1 MAKRWREIKS
11 QKHTPQIESQPH
23 SQWVSFKDFHLKK
36 QLQLMYASERI
47 KAFIT
52 DMFMINM
59 PLLYL
64 TTYVFL
70 DGKNDFTHNQS
81 AILACGV
88 GYGLIISLFLA
99 FTSQTPGY
107 RYMGLKLMQ
116 RQDSHSKKATI
127 QEQSTQDSNTT
138 DETLTATTL
147 PPFVKISLFKSLV
160 RYVLWLVGTTFL
172 VGLLFGLIRRDGRL
186 LHDVLCGTYI
196 IKV

>member
-11 QKHTPQIESQPH
+11 QKHPILTKNNADS
-23 SQWVSFKDFHLKK
+23 SQWVNLKDFNLKK
-36 QLQLMYASERI
+36 QLQLMCASERI

-88 GYGLIISLFLA
+88 GYGLIVSLFLA
-99 FTSQTPGY
+99 FASQTPGY

-116 RQDSHSKKATI
+116 RQDSSSKKTAL
-127 QEQSTQDSNTT
+127 QQQHTQGSNAT
-138 DETLTATTL
+138 DETHS
-147 PPFVKISLFKSLV
+147 PFVKISLFKSIL
-160 RYVLWLVGTTFL
+160 RYVLWLVGTSFL
-172 VGLLFGLIRRDGRL
+172 VGLLFGLFRRDGRL
-186 LHDVLCGTYI
+186 LHDVICGTYI

>member
-1 MAKRWREIKS
+1 M
-11 QKHTPQIESQPH
+11 
-23 SQWVSFKDFHLKK
+23 
-36 QLQLMYASERI
+36 
-47 KAFIT
+47 
-52 DMFMINM
+52 
-59 PLLYL
+59 
-64 TTYVFL
+64 FL

-116 RQDSHSKKATI
+116 RQDSHSKKATM
-127 QEQSTQDSNTT
+127 QEQSAQDSNTT
-138 DETLTATTL
+138 DETHS
-147 PPFVKISLFKSLV
+147 PFVKISLFKSLV
-160 RYVLWLVGTTFL
+160 RYALWLVGTTFL

>member
-70 DGKNDFTHNQS
+70 DGKT
-81 AILACGV
+81 
-88 GYGLIISLFLA
+88 
-99 FTSQTPGY
+99 TS
-107 RYMGLKLMQ
+107 
-116 RQDSHSKKATI
+116 H
-127 QEQSTQDSNTT
+127 
-138 DETLTATTL
+138 
-147 PPFVKISLFKSLV
+147 
-160 RYVLWLVGTTFL
+160 
-172 VGLLFGLIRRDGRL
+172 
-186 LHDVLCGTYI
+186 I
-196 IKV
+196 IKVQFLPVV

>member
-11 QKHTPQIESQPH
+11 QKYPLSKNNTDS
-23 SQWVSFKDFHLKK
+23 SQWLKLKDFNLKK
-36 QLQLMYASERI
+36 QLRLMYASERI

-99 FTSQTPGY
+99 FTSQTPGFK
-107 RYMGLKLMQ
+107 YMGLKLMQ
-116 RQDSHSKKATI
+116 KQNSSNPKVSM
-127 QEQSTQDSNTT
+127 QNNTQDSNAASEI
-138 DETLTATTL
+138 DLH
-147 PPFVKISLFKSLV
+147 FVKISLFKSIV
-160 RYVLWLVGTTFL
+160 RYVLWLIGTSFL
-172 VGLLFGLIRRDGRL
+172 IGLLFGLFRRDGRL
-186 LHDVLCGTYI
+186 LHDVLCGTY
-196 IKV
+196 VLRA

>member
-11 QKHTPQIESQPH
+11 QKHPILAENNADS
-23 SQWVSFKDFHLKK
+23 SQWVNLKDFNLKK

-81 AILACGV
+81 AILACGI

-107 RYMGLKLMQ
+107 RYMGLKLVQ
-116 RQDSHSKKATI
+116 KQDSNSKQTTI
-127 QEQSTQDSNTT
+127 QEQLTQDSNTLDKT
-138 DETLTATTL
+138 HS
-147 PPFVKISLFKSLV
+147 PFIKISLFTSIL
-160 RYVLWLVGTTFL
+160 RYILWLIGTSFL
-172 VGLLFGLIRRDGRL
+172 VGLLFGLFRRDGRL
-186 LHDVLCGTYI
+186 LHDVLCGTYVL
-196 IKV
+196 KA

>member
-11 QKHTPQIESQPH
+11 QKHPILTKNNADS
-23 SQWVSFKDFHLKK
+23 SQWVNLKDFNLKK
-36 QLQLMYASERI
+36 QLQLMCASERI

-116 RQDSHSKKATI
+116 RQDSSSKKTAL
-127 QEQSTQDSNTT
+127 QQQHTQDSSAT
-138 DETLTATTL
+138 DETHS
-147 PPFVKISLFKSLV
+147 PFVKISLFKSIL
-160 RYVLWLVGTTFL
+160 RYVVWLVGTSFL
-172 VGLLFGLIRRDGRL
+172 VGLLFGLFRRDGRL
-186 LHDVLCGTYI
+186 LHDVICHTYI